1 MREEEEEEEQEEE
14 EEVQDEE
21 EDEVREPGDVPRG
34 LDEEVHCIFIMSLLC
49 LVFIFQHAS

>member
-1 MREEEEEEEQEEE
+1 MREEEEEEEE

-21 EDEVREPGDVPRG
+21 EEVQDEVREPGDVPRG

>member
-1 MREEEEEEEQEEE
+1 MREEEEEEVQEE
-14 EEVQDEE
+14 
-21 EDEVREPGDVPRG
+21 VRKPGDVPRG

>member
-1 MREEEEEEEQEEE
+1 MREEEEEVQE
-14 EEVQDEE
+14 EE